1 MGPFNAHVQLP
12 MASHGPII
20 FLEAAANGLGWA
32 YFNTLGWLLMASCA
46 PIIFLRAAANA
57 LRWAHHFSRGCC
69 DALGWAY
76 LNAYVKLPVMSTCVR
91 TASG

>member
-32 YFNTLGWLLMASCA
+32 YFNTLGWLLMVSCA

-57 LRWAHHFSRGCC
+57 LGWAHLLSISE
-69 DALGWAY
+69 
-76 LNAYVKLPVMSTCVR
+76 KLRQTKIIKKIIKIIEM
-91 TASG
+91 